1 MSKTSLLQPAFTGL
15 LAAALAFAAPTRA
28 QLLAGPGASS
38 GSVDS
43 IVAVVDEDVIL
54 KSELDRAVANVRNQ
68 YQGREAQLPPENV
81 LQRQVL
87 DRLVLMRLQVARAE
101 NTGIRIGDTELN
113 QTLQSIAGQS
123 GVSIEQMRAQIEGG
137 GLSFDDYRRS
147 VREELQMRRLQQRVV
162 QSRVVISESE
172 IDQFLALRN
181 VDSTEFQLANLLVA
195 LPDGATPE
203 QVATA
208 EQKING
214 IKALMDRGEI
224 DFRAAAIRY
233 SDDRNAL
240 EGGDLGWREAN
251 SIPPRFA
258 ELIQGLQPGQY
269 TAPIRGPSGFQ
280 MVQLVGV
287 RESGPQTITEYQA
300 DHLLVA
306 VNDVVGDEAARRKID
321 ELRARIESGDD
332 FAKIARENSDDTFSR
347 NRGGR
352 LDWFSGETFG
362 PAVTQQVQSLQDGQ
376 LSAVFRT
383 EAGWHVVRRIAE
395 RQQDVT
401 DENRRQRARQQ
412 IGERKAQ
419 DEFERFLR
427 QLRADAYVESRLGA

>member
-1 MSKTSLLQPAFTGL
+1 
-15 LAAALAFAAPTRA
+15 
-28 QLLAGPGASS
+28 
-38 GSVDS
+38 
-43 IVAVVDEDVIL
+43 
-54 KSELDRAVANVRNQ
+54 
-68 YQGREAQLPPENV
+68 
-81 LQRQVL
+81 VL

-269 TAPIRGPSGFQ
+269 TAPVRGPSGFQ
-280 MVQLVGV
+280 MVQLVNV
-287 RESGPQTITEYQA
+287 RQSGPQTVTEYQA

-306 VNDVVGDEAARRKID
+306 VNDVVGEEAARRKID

-362 PAVTQQVQSLQDGQ
+362 PAVTQQVQALQDGQ

-383 EAGWHVVRRIAE
+383 EAGWHVVRRIAT

>member
-1 MSKTSLLQPAFTGL
+1 MSKSPLLKPVFTGL
-15 LAAALAFAAPTRA
+15 LAAALAFAAPAGA

-38 GSVDS
+38 GAVDS

-54 KSELDRAVANVRNQ
+54 KSELDRAIANVRAQ
-68 YQGREAQLPPENV
+68 YNGREAQLPPENV

-87 DRLVLMRLQVARAE
+87 DRLILMRLQVARAE
-101 NTGIRIGDTELN
+101 GTGIRIGDTELN
-113 QTLQSIAGQS
+113 QTIQGIAGQS
-123 GVSIEQMRAQIEGG
+123 AVSIEQMREQIEASGI
-137 GLSFDDYRRS
+137 SFDDYRRS

-181 VDSTEFQLANLLVA
+181 VDSTEYQLANLLVA

-208 EQKING
+208 EQKISG

-240 EGGDLGWREAN
+240 EGGDLGWREAS

-258 ELIQGLQPGQY
+258 EMIQGLQPGQY
-269 TAPIRGPSGFQ
+269 TAPVRGPSGFQ
-280 MVQLVGV
+280 MVQLVAV
-287 RESGPQTITEYQA
+287 REAGPQTVTEYQA

-306 VNDVVGDEAARRKID
+306 INDVVGEEAARRKID
-321 ELRARIESGDD
+321 ELRARIESGED
-332 FAKIARENSDDTFSR
+332 FAKIARENSDDTFSH

-362 PAVTQQVQSLQDGQ
+362 PAVTQQVQALQDGQ

-383 EAGWHVVRRIAE
+383 EAGWHIVRRIAE
-395 RQQDVT
+395 RQQDIT

>member
-1 MSKTSLLQPAFTGL
+1 MSKTSLTGL
-15 LAAALAFAAPTRA
+15 LAAAVLLATPVVHA
-28 QLLAGPGASS
+28 QLLAGPGANA
-38 GSVDS
+38 GQVDS

-54 KSELDRAVANVRNQ
+54 KSELDRAIANVRNQ
-68 YQGREAQLPPENV
+68 YRGREAQLPPDNV

-87 DRLVLMRLQVARAE
+87 DRLILMRLQVARAE
-101 NTGIRIGDTELN
+101 STGIRIGDTELN
-113 QTLQSIAGQS
+113 QTIQGIAGQS
-123 GVSIEQMRAQIEGG
+123 GVTIDQMRAQIEAGG
-137 GLSFDDYRRS
+137 MSFDDYRRS
-147 VREELQMRRLQQRVV
+147 VREELQMRRLQQRIV
-162 QSRVVISESE
+162 QSRVVVSESE
-172 IDQFLALRN
+172 IDQLLAQRS

-214 IKALMDRGEI
+214 IKSLLDRGEI

-240 EGGDLGWREAN
+240 EGGDLGWREAS

-258 ELIQGLQPGQY
+258 EMIQGLQPGQY
-269 TAPIRGPSGFQ
+269 TSPVRGPSGFQ
-280 MVQLVGV
+280 MVQLVDV
-287 RESGPQTITEYQA
+287 RQAGPQTVTEFQA

-306 VNDVVGDEAARRKID
+306 VNDVVGEEAARRKID
-321 ELRARIESGDD
+321 ELRTRIEAGED
-332 FAKIARENSDDTFSR
+332 FAKLARENSDDTFSR

-362 PAVTQQVQSLQDGQ
+362 PAVAEQVQALADGQ

-383 EAGWHVVRRIAE
+383 EAGWHVIRRVAS

-401 DENRRQRARQQ
+401 DENRRQRARQL

>member
-1 MSKTSLLQPAFTGL
+1 MSKPVLAGL
-15 LAAALAFAAPTRA
+15 LAASLAFAPVVAVA
-28 QLLAGPGASS
+28 QLLSGPGS
-38 GSVDS
+38 GATAVDS

-54 KSELDRAVANVRNQ
+54 RSELDRAIANVRNQ
-68 YQGREAQLPPENV
+68 YQGREAQLPPDNV

-101 NTGIRIGDTELN
+101 GTGIRIGDTELN
-113 QTLQSIAGQS
+113 QTLQGIAQRS
-123 GVSIEQMRAQIEGG
+123 GATVEQMRAQIEAQ

-162 QSRVVISESE
+162 QSRVVVSESE
-172 IDQFLALRN
+172 IDQLLAQRS
-181 VDSTEFQLANLLVA
+181 VDSTEFRLANILVA

-208 EQKING
+208 EQKIAG
-214 IKALMDRGEI
+214 IKGLLDRGEM

-240 EGGDLGWREAN
+240 EGGDLGWREA
-251 SIPPRFA
+251 SSVPPRFA
-258 ELIQGLQPGQY
+258 ELLGGLQPGQY

-280 MVQLVGV
+280 IVQLVEV
-287 RESGPQTITEYQA
+287 RQSGPETVTEFQA

-306 VNDVVGDEAARRKID
+306 VTDIVGEEAARRRID
-321 ELRARIESGDD
+321 ELRARIEGGED
-332 FAKIARENSDDTFSR
+332 FAKVARENSDDTFSR

-352 LDWFSGETFG
+352 LDWFAADAFG
-362 PAVTQQVQSLQDGQ
+362 PAVGEQVAALADGG
-376 LSAVFRT
+376 LSPPFRT
-383 EAGWHVVRRIAE
+383 EAGWHVIRRVAS

-401 DENRRQRARQQ
+401 DANRRDRARQL

>member
-1 MSKTSLLQPAFTGL
+1 MSKSPLFKPAFTGL
-15 LAAALAFAAPTRA
+15 LAATLALAAPLHA
-28 QLLAGPGASS
+28 QLLSGPGADS
-38 GSVDS
+38 GGVES

-54 KSELDRAVANVRNQ
+54 KSELDRAIANVRAQ
-68 YQGREAQLPPENV
+68 YGGREDQLPPENV

-87 DRLVLMRLQVARAE
+87 DRLVLMRLQIARAE
-101 NTGIRIGDTELN
+101 GGGIRIGDTELN
-113 QTLQSIAGQS
+113 QTIQGIASQS
-123 GVSIEQMRAQIEGG
+123 GISIEQMRAQIEAGG
-137 GLSFDDYRRS
+137 IGFDDYRRS
-147 VREELQMRRLQQRVV
+147 VREEMQMRRLQQRVV
-162 QSRVVISESE
+162 QSRVVVSESE

-181 VDSTEFQLANLLVA
+181 VDGSEFQLANLLVA

-214 IKALMDRGEI
+214 IKALIDRGEI

-240 EGGDLGWREAN
+240 EGGDLGWREA
-251 SIPPRFA
+251 SRIPPRFA

-269 TAPIRGPSGFQ
+269 TAPVRGPSGFQ

-287 RESGPQTITEYQA
+287 RDSGPQTVTEYQA

-306 VNDVVGDEAARRKID
+306 VNDVVGEEAARRKID
-321 ELRARIESGDD
+321 ELRARIEAGED
-332 FAKIARENSDDTFSR
+332 FAKLARESSDDTFSR

-352 LDWFSGETFG
+352 LDWFTGETFG
-362 PAVTQQVQSLQDGQ
+362 PAVAQQVQSLQDGQ

>member
-1 MSKTSLLQPAFTGL
+1 MSKSTLSKPAFTGL
-15 LAAALAFAAPTRA
+15 LAATLLLAAPLKA
-28 QLLAGPGASS
+28 QLLSSPGATSS
-38 GSVDS
+38 VVDS

-54 KSELDRAVANVRNQ
+54 KSELDRAISNVRAQ
-68 YQGREAQLPPENV
+68 YRGREAQLPPENV

-101 NTGIRIGDTELN
+101 GTGIRIGDTELN
-113 QTLQSIAGQS
+113 QTIQGIAAQS
-123 GVSIEQMRAQIEGG
+123 GVSIEQMRAQIEGSG
-137 GLSFDDYRRS
+137 ISFDDYRRS

-162 QSRVVISESE
+162 QSRVVVSESE
-172 IDQFLALRN
+172 IDQLLAQRS

-214 IKALMDRGEI
+214 IKGLLDRGEI

-240 EGGDLGWREAN
+240 EGGDLGWREAS

-269 TAPIRGPSGFQ
+269 TMPVRGPSGFQ
-280 MVQLVGV
+280 MVQLVDV
-287 RESGPQTITEYQA
+287 RESGPQTVTEFQA

-306 VNDVVGDEAARRKID
+306 VNDVVGEEAARRKID
-321 ELRARIESGDD
+321 ELRARIEAGED
-332 FAKIARENSDDTFSR
+332 FAKLARENSDDTFSR

-352 LDWFSGETFG
+352 LDWFTGETYG
-362 PAVTQQVQSLQDGQ
+362 PVVAQQVQSLRDGQ

-383 EAGWHVVRRIAE
+383 DAGWHVLRRVGE
-395 RQQDVT
+395 RQQDIT
-401 DENRRQRARQQ
+401 DENRRQRARQL

>member
-15 LAAALAFAAPTRA
+15 LAAALAFAAPAHA

-101 NTGIRIGDTELN
+101 STGIRIGDTELN

-172 IDQFLALRN
+172 IDQFLVLRN

-269 TAPIRGPSGFQ
+269 TAPVRGPSGFQ
-280 MVQLVGV
+280 MVQLVNV
-287 RESGPQTITEYQA
+287 RQSGPQTVTEYQA

-306 VNDVVGDEAARRKID
+306 VNDVVGEEAARREID

-362 PAVTQQVQSLQDGQ
+362 PAVTQQVQALQDGQ

>member
-54 KSELDRAVANVRNQ
+54 KSELDRAIANVRAQ
-68 YQGREAQLPPENV
+68 YNGREAQLPPENV

-87 DRLVLMRLQVARAE
+87 DRLILMRLQVARAE

-181 VDSTEFQLANLLVA
+181 VDSTEYQLANLLVA

-208 EQKING
+208 EQKISG

-240 EGGDLGWREAN
+240 EGGDLGWREAS

-258 ELIQGLQPGQY
+258 EMIQGLQPGQY
-269 TAPIRGPSGFQ
+269 TAPVRGPSGFQ
-280 MVQLVGV
+280 MVQLVAV
-287 RESGPQTITEYQA
+287 REAGPQTVTEYQA

-306 VNDVVGDEAARRKID
+306 INDVVGEEAARRKID

-362 PAVTQQVQSLQDGQ
+362 PAVTQQVQALQDGQ

-383 EAGWHVVRRIAE
+383 EAGWHIVRRIAE
-395 RQQDVT
+395 RQQDIT

>member
-1 MSKTSLLQPAFTGL
+1 MSKSPLLQPAFTGL
-15 LAAALAFAAPTRA
+15 LAVALALAAPVRA

-38 GSVDS
+38 GAVDS

-54 KSELDRAVANVRNQ
+54 KSELDRAIDNVRMQ
-68 YQGREAQLPPENV
+68 YRGREAQLPPENV

-101 NTGIRIGDTELN
+101 STGIRIGDTELN
-113 QTLQSIAGQS
+113 QTLQGIAGQS
-123 GVSIEQMRAQIEGG
+123 GVSIEQMRAQIEGS

-172 IDQFLALRN
+172 IDQFLAQRD

-195 LPDGATPE
+195 LPDGATPD

-214 IKALMDRGEI
+214 IKGLLDRGEI

-240 EGGDLGWREAN
+240 EGGDLGWRELS
-251 SIPPRFA
+251 SIPPRFV
-258 ELIQGLQPGQY
+258 ELLQGLQPGQY
-269 TAPIRGPSGFQ
+269 TAPVRGPSGFQ

-287 RESGPQTITEYQA
+287 RESGPQTVTEYQA

-306 VNDVVGDEAARRKID
+306 VNDVVGEEAARRKID
-321 ELRARIESGDD
+321 ELRARIEAGED
-332 FAKIARENSDDTFSR
+332 FAKLARENSDDTFSR

-352 LDWFSGETFG
+352 LDWFDGETFG
-362 PAVTQQVQSLQDGQ
+362 PAVTQQVQALQDGQ

-383 EAGWHVVRRIAE
+383 EAGWHVIRRIASRE
-395 RQQDVT
+395 QDIT
-401 DENRRQRARQQ
+401 DQNRRTRARQQ

-419 DEFERFLR
+419 EEFERFLR

>member
-1 MSKTSLLQPAFTGL
+1 MSKTLLLQPAFTGL

>member
-1 MSKTSLLQPAFTGL
+1 MSKSSLLPPAFTGL
-15 LAAALAFAAPTRA
+15 LAVALALATPAQA
-28 QLLAGPGASS
+28 QLLAGPGANS
-38 GSVDS
+38 GAVDS

-54 KSELDRAVANVRNQ
+54 KSELDRAIANVRNQ
-68 YQGREAQLPPENV
+68 YRGREAQLPPENV

-101 NTGIRIGDTELN
+101 GTGIRVGDTELN
-113 QTLQSIAGQS
+113 QTLQNIAGQS
-123 GVSIEQMRAQIEGG
+123 GVSIEQMRAQIEGS

-172 IDQFLALRN
+172 IDQFLAQRD

-214 IKALMDRGEI
+214 IKALLDRGEI

-240 EGGDLGWREAN
+240 EGGDLGWRELS
-251 SIPPRFA
+251 SIPPRFV
-258 ELIQGLQPGQY
+258 ELLQGLQPGQY
-269 TAPIRGPSGFQ
+269 TEPVRGPSGYQ

-287 RESGPQTITEYQA
+287 RESGPQTVTEYQA

-306 VNDVVGDEAARRKID
+306 VNDVVGEEAARRKID
-321 ELRARIESGDD
+321 ELRARIEAGED
-332 FAKIARENSDDTFSR
+332 FAKLARENSDDTFSR

-352 LDWFSGETFG
+352 LDWFDGETFG
-362 PAVTQQVQSLQDGQ
+362 PAVTQQVQALQDGQ

-383 EAGWHVVRRIAE
+383 EAGWHIVRRIAE

-401 DENRRQRARQQ
+401 DENRRTRARQQ

-419 DEFERFLR
+419 EEFERFLR

>member
-1 MSKTSLLQPAFTGL
+1 MSKPALSALLVAS
-15 LAAALAFAAPTRA
+15 LAFSPGFASA
-28 QLLAGPGASS
+28 QLLSGPGATT
-38 GSVDS
+38 GVVDN

-54 KSELDRAVANVRNQ
+54 RSELDRAVANVRIQ
-68 YQGREAQLPPENV
+68 YRGREAQLPPDHV

-101 NTGIRIGDTELN
+101 DTGIRIGDTELN
-113 QTLQSIAGQS
+113 QTIQGIAQRS
-123 GVSIEQMRAQIEGG
+123 GTSIEQMRVQIEAE

-147 VREELQMRRLQQRVV
+147 IREELQMRRLQQRVV
-162 QSRVVISESE
+162 QTRVVVSETE
-172 IDQFLALRN
+172 IDQLLAQRS
-181 VDSTEFQLANLLVA
+181 VDSVEFRLANLLVA

-208 EQKING
+208 EQKIDG
-214 IKALMDRGEI
+214 IKGLLDRGEM

-240 EGGDLGWREAN
+240 EGGDLGWREAD
-251 SIPPRFA
+251 SVPPRFA
-258 ELIQGLQPGQY
+258 ELIRNLQPGQY
-269 TAPIRGPSGFQ
+269 TSPIRGPSGIQ
-280 MVQLVGV
+280 MVQLIEV
-287 RESGPQTITEYQA
+287 RQAGPQTVTEYQA

-306 VNDVVGDEAARRKID
+306 VTEVVGEEAARREAE
-321 ELRARIESGDD
+321 ELRARIEAGED
-332 FAKIARENSDDTFSR
+332 FATLAREHSDDSFSR

-352 LDWFSGETFG
+352 LDWFAPEAFG
-362 PAVTQQVQSLQDGQ
+362 PTVAEQVQALADGAI
-376 LSAVFRT
+376 SPVFRS
-383 EAGWHVVRRIAE
+383 EAGWHLIRRVTT

-401 DENRRQRARQQ
+401 DATRRERARQM

-427 QLRADAYVESRLGA
+427 QLRADAFVESRLGT

>member
-1 MSKTSLLQPAFTGL
+1 
-15 LAAALAFAAPTRA
+15 
-28 QLLAGPGASS
+28 
-38 GSVDS
+38 
-43 IVAVVDEDVIL
+43 
-54 KSELDRAVANVRNQ
+54 
-68 YQGREAQLPPENV
+68 
-81 LQRQVL
+81 
-87 DRLVLMRLQVARAE
+87 
-101 NTGIRIGDTELN
+101 
-113 QTLQSIAGQS
+113 
-123 GVSIEQMRAQIEGG
+123 
-137 GLSFDDYRRS
+137 
-147 VREELQMRRLQQRVV
+147 VV

-269 TAPIRGPSGFQ
+269 TAPVRGPSGFQ
-280 MVQLVGV
+280 MVQLVNV
-287 RESGPQTITEYQA
+287 RQSGPQTVTEYQA

-306 VNDVVGDEAARRKID
+306 VNDVVGEEAARRKID
-321 ELRARIESGDD
+321 ELRARIESGED